1 MICPF
6 CKAHHDN
13 DGDRYGCPNCNGEGL
28 KIKPKESKDYVKK
41 HRDLA
46 AKSGLKRVE
55 ATIHS
60 SRVSDFRAMVAE
72 MRQPV
77 VADPVKE
84 RSG

>member
-1 MICPF
+1 M
-6 CKAHHDN
+6 KH
-13 DGDRYGCPNCNGEGL
+13 G
-28 KIKPKESKDYVKK
+28 KDYVKK

-77 VADPVKE
+77 VADPVAE
-84 RSG
+84 VNSDE